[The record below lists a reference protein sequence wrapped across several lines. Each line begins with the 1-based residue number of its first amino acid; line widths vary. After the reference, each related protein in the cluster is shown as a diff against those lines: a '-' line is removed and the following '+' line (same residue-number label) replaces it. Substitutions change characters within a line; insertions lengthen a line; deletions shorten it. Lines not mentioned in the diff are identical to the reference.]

1 MKKFLITGMLMIICA
16 CATTT
21 QVPEWQETA
30 FRDIENYKTSFLTGK
45 ESIAEV
51 HFNRARVALSASN
64 DLNLLAKAYLSKY
77 ALQTSVLEEFD
88 ESEFLRIDRL
98 QSMPAN
104 LSYYNFLKGN
114 FASVDERLLPAQ
126 YSKIIK
132 SAREKNLAQARK
144 EITAIDDP
152 VSRLV
157 SCGVWIKHLP
167 GDETILQTAI
177 NTAAE
182 NGWQKPLWAY
192 LGKLEKYYFEQG
204 QTAKAAS
211 IKERLELLKK

>member
-1 MKKFLITGMLMIICA
+1 MKKFLITGMLMILCA
-16 CATTT
+16 CATTS
-21 QVPEWQETA
+21 QIPEWQETS

-45 ESIAEV
+45 EGIAEA
-51 HFNRARVALSASN
+51 HFNRARGALATSN
-64 DLNLLAKAYLSKY
+64 DLDLLAKAYLTKY
-77 ALQTSVLEEFD
+77 ALHASVLEEFD

-98 QSMPAN
+98 QSVAAN

-114 FASVDERLLPAQ
+114 FAAVDESLLPDQ

-132 SAREKNLAQARK
+132 SAREKNVAEARK

-157 SCGVWIKHLP
+157 ACGVWIKHLS

-192 LGKLEKYYFEQG
+192 LSQLEKYYLERG
-204 QTAKAAS
+204 EIAKAAG